1 MDGMGGMHALP
12 AMLCRGVGMP
22 RPHEFYTPNRR
33 GISLPC
39 VGGGG
44 TPLGVTEGVYGSNL
58 VGGYRPS
65 ELRLPCVGV
74 VPRAANENL
83 YDCRWQSYLYY
94 VAARKGSR
102 RGCTVGSCRRLSN
115 GGFQRI
121 DSLHPL
127 SHGLWP
133 VTAPPTQGSQ
143 RLAGSFYF
151 TRTAP
156 SMRLSIH
163 SRRGR

>member
-1 MDGMGGMHALP
+1 MKNDGWNGGKHALP

-33 GISLPC
+33 GIS
-39 VGGGG
+39 
-44 TPLGVTEGVYGSNL
+44 
-58 VGGYRPS
+58 
-65 ELRLPCVGV
+65 LPCVGV

-102 RGCTVGSCRRLSN
+102 RGCTVGSCRGLSN

-143 RLAGSFYF
+143 RPDGSFPAQGSQRPDGSFPTQVSQGLAGSFYF
-151 TRTAP
+151 TQTAP